1 MMFCKNCGGQIEENV
16 KHCPH
21 CGNNI
26 HTANQ
31 EYLAGKDKTMLIVL
45 ALFLGG
51 WGVHNF
57 VMGENKKGIFRLLT
71 CWFGLGGILAL
82 IDIIKIACGSY
93 VVDTTKFF

>member
-1 MMFCKNCGGQIEENV
+1 MFCKNCGTQIDPSANV
-16 KHCPH
+16 CSN
-21 CGNNI
+21 CGCQLKTTN
-26 HTANQ
+26 T

-45 ALFLGG
+45 AIFLGG

-57 VMGENKKGIFRLLT
+57 VMGETKKGIFRLLT

-93 VVDTTKFF
+93 VVDPGKFF